1 MPETLHN
8 NPINMRKSK
17 AVNFRASYVQHH
29 LRGFPSDRY
38 GDRCPQSIPAKIF
51 AMVWF
56 LVGLIIFAI
65 FMGSLASTLTVTVV
79 KMDSGGVG
87 VGVTDDRKVM
97 NVL

>member
-17 AVNFRASYVQHH
+17 AVNLRTSYVQHH
-29 LRGFPSDRY
+29 LSRFPSDRY

-65 FMGSLASTLTVTVV
+65 FMGSLASILTVTVV